1 MECCVCVTACA
12 FVRAFML
19 LRLFWRFCDEVCAL
33 YIRPGTSAT
42 LFAAVEKT
50 GKLTEDPS
58 PVFEWN
64 VYFLD
69 SDDKIKSCQASA
81 TSP

>member
-1 MECCVCVTACA
+1 
-12 FVRAFML
+12 ML
-19 LRLFWRFCDEVCAL
+19 LYVRSCCLDCFGDFATKSVL

-50 GKLTEDPS
+50 GKLTEGPF

-69 SDDKIKSCQASA
+69 SDDKIKSCQANA